1 MKTCK
6 MAMAACGAV
15 LAGVVYG
22 CIAGFCPRG
31 DAVICAGMM
40 ALCLAYCRASMIY
53 RKRRRQRQE
62 AEARRAARQSLGLA
76 CGLYEADQMKH
87 PDWKE
92 TKVQRRMVRRIATDL
107 AMEELYMQK
116 KAEAKRKRQFD
127 KLLLERWKVR
137 QAAKN
142 GGGGHDG

>member
-1 MKTCK
+1 
-6 MAMAACGAV
+6 
-15 LAGVVYG
+15 
-22 CIAGFCPRG
+22 
-31 DAVICAGMM
+31 
-40 ALCLAYCRASMIY
+40 
-53 RKRRRQRQE
+53 
-62 AEARRAARQSLGLA
+62 
-76 CGLYEADQMKH
+76 MKH

-116 KAEAKRKRQFD
+116 MAEAKRERQFD

-142 GGGGHDG
+142 GGVGHDG

>member
-1 MKTCK
+1 
-6 MAMAACGAV
+6 
-15 LAGVVYG
+15 
-22 CIAGFCPRG
+22 
-31 DAVICAGMM
+31 
-40 ALCLAYCRASMIY
+40 
-53 RKRRRQRQE
+53 
-62 AEARRAARQSLGLA
+62 
-76 CGLYEADQMKH
+76 MKH

-116 KAEAKRKRQFD
+116 KVEAKRKRQFD

-142 GGGGHDG
+142 GGVGHDG

>member
-1 MKTCK
+1 
-6 MAMAACGAV
+6 
-15 LAGVVYG
+15 
-22 CIAGFCPRG
+22 
-31 DAVICAGMM
+31 
-40 ALCLAYCRASMIY
+40 
-53 RKRRRQRQE
+53 
-62 AEARRAARQSLGLA
+62 
-76 CGLYEADQMKH
+76 MKH

-107 AMEELYMQK
+107 AMEELYKQK

-142 GGGGHDG
+142 GGVGHDG

>member
-1 MKTCK
+1 
-6 MAMAACGAV
+6 
-15 LAGVVYG
+15 
-22 CIAGFCPRG
+22 
-31 DAVICAGMM
+31 
-40 ALCLAYCRASMIY
+40 
-53 RKRRRQRQE
+53 
-62 AEARRAARQSLGLA
+62 
-76 CGLYEADQMKH
+76 MKH

-107 AMEELYMQK
+107 AMEEHYMQK

-142 GGGGHDG
+142 GGVGHDG

>member
-1 MKTCK
+1 
-6 MAMAACGAV
+6 
-15 LAGVVYG
+15 
-22 CIAGFCPRG
+22 
-31 DAVICAGMM
+31 
-40 ALCLAYCRASMIY
+40 
-53 RKRRRQRQE
+53 
-62 AEARRAARQSLGLA
+62 
-76 CGLYEADQMKH
+76 MKH

-116 KAEAKRKRQFD
+116 KAEAKSKRQFD

-142 GGGGHDG
+142 GGVGHDG

>member
-1 MKTCK
+1 
-6 MAMAACGAV
+6 
-15 LAGVVYG
+15 
-22 CIAGFCPRG
+22 
-31 DAVICAGMM
+31 
-40 ALCLAYCRASMIY
+40 
-53 RKRRRQRQE
+53 
-62 AEARRAARQSLGLA
+62 
-76 CGLYEADQMKH
+76 MKH

-127 KLLLERWKVR
+127 KLLLERWNVR

-142 GGGGHDG
+142 GGVGHDG